1 MTIHR
6 PSGQELRSNPNGHRA
21 PSLCLALAWIALAGL
36 LTVSASAD
44 ATKGDLTQKE
54 KDVTGAH
61 ELIKVLE
68 SDYFKGNP
76 PTNWPSLRQEYLD
89 HSRSLNTPEARKV
102 AATQLLQ
109 KLGWSSQSLLDH
121 EQIFFHGW
129 RQVDGKPPATPR
141 LWFPGWVA
149 ERRGARWY
157 IKEII
162 PGTAASE
169 NQLLARGDEVQT
181 INGVPFHGQSA
192 LPLSSGPLEVVLRRS
207 AWDKPLQPHMQPVP
221 EEPLKILERGS
232 NLSRRIITTRGKPVA
247 YLRLWSCEG
256 ERMANLLR
264 RHASEF
270 EKLTDAW
277 ILDLRGGLGGVSP
290 MNPVIFT
297 GDKTKKS
304 PALYSKPLWILM
316 DEQMTGSCEALAG
329 SLKLQKRATLVSE
342 PTAGLM
348 GTEKRVYLK
357 HENWLVRLPQAE
369 VSPDLIEAF
378 ANGVTPDVPVRDPL
392 IAGQGIDPIL
402 EVALQEIGR
411 RQ

>member
-6 PSGQELRSNPNGHRA
+6 LSRQKLECDPYGDRGRSLG
-21 PSLCLALAWIALAGL
+21 LVLAGIALVGL
-36 LTVSASAD
+36 LKVSTSAY
-44 ATKGDLTQKE
+44 ATKGDPSPQE
-54 KDVTGAH
+54 KDIKGAH

-109 KLGWSSQSLLDH
+109 KLGWSSHSLLDH

-129 RQVDGKPPATPR
+129 RQLDGKPPATPR
-141 LWFPGWVA
+141 LWFPGWVT

-157 IKEII
+157 IKDII

-169 NQLLARGDEVQT
+169 NQLLARGDEIQT
-181 INGVPFHGQSA
+181 INGIPFHGQSA

-207 AWDKPLQPHMQPVP
+207 AWDQPLRPHMQPVP

-232 NLSRRIITTRGKPVA
+232 NLSRRIITTGGKPVA

-256 ERMANLLR
+256 ERMVNLLR
-264 RHASEF
+264 RQASEL
-270 EKLTDAW
+270 EKLSDAW

-297 GDKTKKS
+297 GDKTRKS

-316 DEQMTGSCEALAG
+316 DEQTTGSCEALAG
-329 SLKLQKRATLVSE
+329 SLKLQKRAILVGE

-348 GTEKRVYLK
+348 GAEKRAYLG

-369 VSPDLIEAF
+369 VSPDLMEAF

-392 IAGQGIDPIL
+392 IAGQGIDPVL
-402 EVALQEIGR
+402 EVALQEISR
-411 RQ
+411 R